1 MLAVKGLVP
10 WTPHPEVWVLV
21 IGALAI
27 GWYSAKVLQPKAIAA
42 GYPALRRGQKI
53 WFTLGILGIWG
64 ASDWPMHDIAEGYLY
79 SVHMMQ
85 HLLLSMIVPGCFVL
99 ATPRWVFELLVRP
112 GSELWNRFKFMSH
125 PVVAGLLFNFLTM
138 FLHWTS
144 VVQWSADSAAL
155 HFGFHIV
162 IFVSGLLM
170 WMPVV
175 GPIQEWK
182 LPPLGQCVYLFLMS
196 VVPTIPGGWLVFADD
211 VVYRHYDTPFRL
223 WGLDVLEDQ
232 QLAGAIM
239 KLVGGWFIWLTIIV
253 IFSRWVSSK
262 DDSERD
268 AVRER
273 HRRNNRLP
281 EQLSP
286 ERLTSE
292 QSSDT
297 AQAHVS
303 TP

>member
-1 MLAVKGLVP
+1 MLAVEGLVP

-21 IGALAI
+21 LGALAI
-27 GWYSAKVLQPKAIAA
+27 GGYAAKILQPKAVAA
-42 GYPALRRGQKI
+42 GYPPLKRSQKI
-53 WFTLGILGIWG
+53 WFALGIIGIWG

-99 ATPRWVFELLVRP
+99 ATPRWVFELLVQP
-112 GSELWNRFKFMSH
+112 GSRLWNGFKKMSH
-125 PVVAGLLFNFLTM
+125 PVIAGLLFNFLTM

-155 HFGFHIV
+155 HFSFHIV

-170 WMPVV
+170 WMPVF
-175 GPIQEWK
+175 GPISEWK

-253 IFSRWVSSK
+253 IFSRWVGSK
-262 DDSERD
+262 DDTERD
-268 AVRER
+268 AIRER
-273 HRRNNRLP
+273 HRRNNTLP
-281 EQLSP
+281 EQLAEAENS
-286 ERLTSE
+286 T
-292 QSSDT
+292 
-297 AQAHVS
+297 VS
-303 TP
+303 AS